1 MRAMLCRTHGEV
13 DVLEAGELPEPQAGE
28 GEVVI
33 SVRACGINFPDVLM
47 VAGKYQ
53 VRPPLPF
60 ALGAEVA
67 GTIESCGAGVAGL
80 APGQRV
86 LAFCGHG
93 GLAERIAVPAG
104 KVLPIPD
111 QMPFDAAAAFIL
123 TYGTSWHALKQRA
136 RLQAGETLL
145 VLGAAGGV
153 GLAAVEL
160 GRHVGARVIAVA
172 STAEKQA
179 LARRHGADE
188 AIGYDDL
195 RQQIAVLTDKRGVD
209 VVFDPVG
216 GELFEQALRSTA
228 WQGRVLVIGF
238 AAGDIPRIPM
248 NLPLLKGLSIV
259 GVFWGAFT
267 EHEPV
272 AALENHRE
280 LLQLYVD
287 GVLDVHIGARVEF
300 ARAAEALRLLA
311 SRQAMGKVVVTL

>member
-1 MRAMLCRTHGEV
+1 MLCRTHGDV
-13 DVLEAGELPEPQAGE
+13 DVLEAGDLPEPQAGA

-33 SVRACGINFPDVLM
+33 SVRACGINFPDV
-47 VAGKYQ
+47 Q
-53 VRPPLPF
+53 
-60 ALGAEVA
+60 
-67 GTIESCGAGVAGL
+67 T
-80 APGQRV
+80 
-86 LAFCGHG
+86 
-93 GLAERIAVPAG
+93 
-104 KVLPIPD
+104 
-111 QMPFDAAAAFIL
+111 
-123 TYGTSWHALKQRA
+123 
-136 RLQAGETLL
+136 
-145 VLGAAGGV
+145 
-153 GLAAVEL
+153 
-160 GRHVGARVIAVA
+160 
-172 STAEKQA
+172 

-195 RQQIAVLTDKRGVD
+195 RQQIAVLTNKRGVD

-267 EHEPV
+267 EQEP
-272 AALENHRE
+272 ALARANHLE